1 VKKAVLIS
9 ALFVLFGS
17 GLAQAGV
24 PEAPLSLA
32 KASAQEAP
40 LPSLGDLYGA
50 IFASTP
56 RPPSQTAICS
66 ASTTCGYGQRLS
78 CVGTDC
84 WAEPHCYVQCDEYI
98 YFCSSPC
105 P

>member
-17 GLAQAGV
+17 GLAHAGV

-32 KASAQEAP
+32 KASVLEAP
-40 LPSLGDLYGA
+40 RPSLGDLYAA
-50 IFASTP
+50 IFAPTK
-56 RPPSQTAICS
+56 PPSQTGACS
-66 ASTTCGYGQRLS
+66 VSTVCGNRQRLS
-78 CVGTDC
+78 CAGTDC
-84 WAEPHCYVQCDEYI
+84 FAEPQCYVQCDEYI
-98 YFCSSPC
+98 YYCSSPC